1 MLVFSTRLPL
11 KAEITHEDCMRL
23 FTEWVK
29 GSPHYQADGL
39 YFDVELKRVT
49 EVFDKELNEK
59 KKAEEE
65 EQMRKAFEEWVY
77 TNVMNGTWKD

>member
-29 GSPHYQADGL
+29 GSPHYQTDGL
-39 YFDVELKRVT
+39 YFDVDSHDDYDYTKDNMTFSVRHYKDESVECKT
-49 EVFDKELNEK
+49 ESQILF
-59 KKAEEE
+59 
-65 EQMRKAFEEWVY
+65 
-77 TNVMNGTWKD
+77 GTQTVLL

>member
-29 GSPHYQADGL
+29 GSPHYQTDGL
-39 YFDVELKRVT
+39 YFDVDSHDDYDYTKRYVHWGIEDAEQDREAMNIGLKRNKIVS
-49 EVFDKELNEK
+49 K
-59 KKAEEE
+59 K
-65 EQMRKAFEEWVY
+65 
-77 TNVMNGTWKD
+77 